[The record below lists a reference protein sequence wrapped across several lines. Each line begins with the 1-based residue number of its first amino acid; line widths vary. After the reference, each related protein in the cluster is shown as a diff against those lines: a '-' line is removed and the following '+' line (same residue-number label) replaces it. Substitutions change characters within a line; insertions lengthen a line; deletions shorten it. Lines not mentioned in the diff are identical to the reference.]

1 MSPENA
7 KVFIAEDVKYWRKV
21 LKRELKKEGHDVLLV
36 ASTLPEAINK
46 LRKFKEKGIQVA
58 VIDGNMDPD
67 NSGGGQ
73 DGEVLVGII
82 RALEPKVK
90 IIGMSSHKIKGV
102 DINVL
107 KGNERLLGKIVKN
120 I

>member
-7 KVFIAEDVKYWRKV
+7 KIFIAEDVKYWRRV
-21 LKRELKKEGHDVLLV
+21 LKRELKREGHDVLLV

-46 LRKFKEKGIQVA
+46 VRKFREKGIQVA
-58 VIDGNMDPD
+58 IIDGNMNPD
-67 NSGGGQ
+67 NSGGDH
-73 DGEVLVGII
+73 DGEVLVDVI
-82 RALEPKVK
+82 RTLEPEVK

-107 KGNERLLGKIVKN
+107 KGNEKLLGKTIKN